1 MFSKVGGTTANVVGV
16 VALGSLGSYYCPDIL
31 GSSPVGSDM
40 SDAIHLANSV
50 LMMDLRSEQ
59 GMKVNALAYRV
70 LDQVDP
76 GNMLSKHYMIQEI
89 LENSNMPKLEDLRKS
104 LLTMSPDELRAKI
117 REIRADRII
126 RKEAPKKKV
135 ERAKAKDKTQMDLRE
150 LMASMSDEEREAF
163 LQELEG

>member
-1 MFSKVGGTTANVVGV
+1 MVGTGRLDRDFHCV
-16 VALGSLGSYYCPDIL
+16 LCYSRSMGSNMTLYVSLDIQ
-31 GSSPVGSDM
+31 
-40 SDAIHLANSV
+40 LAHAV
-50 LMMDLRSEQ
+50 LDMDLRGEAGLRATYIARQ
-59 GMKVNALAYRV
+59 LLGVR
-70 LDQVDP
+70 DP
-76 GNMLSKHYMIQEI
+76 GEELYKHYMIQEI
-89 LENSNMPKLEDLRKS
+89 LENTDMPKLEDLRKS

-135 ERAKAKDKTQMDLRE
+135 ERAKAKDKTTMDLRE